1 MAQHFDHTSKRDL
14 QQTLDKSRR
23 RKKSGVPHPH
33 HREWLARHVER
44 QGGVCAYC
52 GMPLLM
58 STHQGQAG
66 QQASLEHII
75 PLSRGG
81 EDSEANTL
89 ASCAPCNHA
98 KAQMPAAAFRGSPF
112 LRDRKAFVAKLLAK
126 KPVIVETVRKRPW
139 KKE

>member
-1 MAQHFDHTSKRDL
+1 MAQVFDHSSKHRL
-14 QQTLDKSRR
+14 QRTLDKQSRR
-23 RKKSGVPHPH
+23 KRAAAQNPD

-44 QGGVCAYC
+44 QGGLCAYC

-75 PLSRGG
+75 ALSRGG

-89 ASCAPCNHA
+89 ASCAPCNQA
-98 KAQMPAAAFRGSPF
+98 KGVMPAAAFRGSAF
-112 LRDRKAFVAKLLAK
+112 LRERKAFVAALMAK
-126 KPVIVETVRKRPW
+126 KPVIVEVVRKRPW
-139 KKE
+139 KKP